1 MSRLE
6 DQLNEYRE
14 LRDASRKVLMADIEH
29 ARATFSKEDL
39 ASRYLGR
46 VGDGAKDV
54 FEVAKVNAVDHRGI
68 IAILLGAI
76 ALWLGRE
83 PILNALALDEDAQ
96 PTDEDPDAAPDERT
110 DSVVE
115 EAAGDTP
122 VVAAPEVSSPGDDN
136 EH

>member
-83 PILNALALDEDAQ
+83 PILNALALDE
-96 PTDEDPDAAPDERT
+96 EPDAAPDERT

-115 EAAGDTP
+115 EAASDTP
-122 VVAAPEVSSPGDDN
+122 VVAAPDVSSPGDDN

>member
-29 ARATFSKEDL
+29 ARATFSKEGL

-46 VGDGAKDV
+46 VSDGAKDV

-83 PILNALALDEDAQ
+83 PILNALALDE
-96 PTDEDPDAAPDERT
+96 EPDAAPDERT

-115 EAAGDTP
+115 EAASDTP
-122 VVAAPEVSSPGDDN
+122 VVAAPDVSSPGDDN